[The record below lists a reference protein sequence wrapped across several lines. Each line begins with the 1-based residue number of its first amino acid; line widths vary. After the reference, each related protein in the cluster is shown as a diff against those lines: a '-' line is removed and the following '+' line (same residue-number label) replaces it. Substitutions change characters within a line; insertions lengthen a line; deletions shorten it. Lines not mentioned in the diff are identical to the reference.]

1 MPRVIVMTDHAE
13 PSQRGATVLLDESV
27 HSLHLDND
35 HAAIQFVERIG
46 WAISDAEEL
55 ERGPESSWASA

>member
-1 MPRVIVMTDHAE
+1 MTDHTE
-13 PSQRGATVLLDESV
+13 PSQRGSAVLLDESV

-55 ERGPESSWASA
+55 ERGSEASCASA